1 MTRPRG
7 AIPPCRIPAQA
18 SAAHRS
24 AARARA
30 GLTFIEVIVAAAML
44 VGLTSAIMGAI
55 SFLDS
60 SAARQRHRL
69 QGMEV
74 AHRLVAQ
81 YLDDK
86 ELLPD
91 SSLPIQQGE
100 SFYRFT
106 IREEILEQEENTGD
120 NLKRRRG
127 RLKSELTVDEQFR
140 HLLQRITV
148 TVYVDDPSNPA
159 LDASK
164 PIATLSRM
172 FSPFEFRDQDLVL
185 KELMQMIRDRDSGG
199 SGSSRPAGGGGK

>member
-1 MTRPRG
+1 MTRACGATALRATPR
-7 AIPPCRIPAQA
+7 RDH
-18 SAAHRS
+18 AAPRR
-24 AARARA
+24 AARAA
-30 GLTFIEVIVAAAML
+30 PGLTFIEVIVAAAML

-91 SSLPIQQGE
+91 SSVPIQQGE
-100 SFYRFT
+100 SFYRFS
-106 IREEILEQEENTGD
+106 IREEILEQDENAGD
-120 NLKRRRG
+120 NLKKRRG

-159 LDASK
+159 LDASR

-185 KELMQMIRDRDSGG
+185 KELMQMIRDRDTG
-199 SGSSRPAGGGGK
+199 SSSSRPSSGSGK

>member
-1 MTRPRG
+1 
-7 AIPPCRIPAQA
+7 
-18 SAAHRS
+18 
-24 AARARA
+24 
-30 GLTFIEVIVAAAML
+30 
-44 VGLTSAIMGAI
+44 
-55 SFLDS
+55 
-60 SAARQRHRL
+60 
-69 QGMEV
+69 V

-91 SSLPIQQGE
+91 SSVPIQQGE
-100 SFYRFT
+100 SFYRFS
-106 IREEILEQEENTGD
+106 IREEILEQDDNSND
-120 NLKRRRG
+120 NLKKRRG

-159 LDASK
+159 LDASL

-185 KELMQMIRDRDSGG
+185 KELMQMIRDRDTG
-199 SGSSRPAGGGGK
+199 SSSSRPAGGSGR